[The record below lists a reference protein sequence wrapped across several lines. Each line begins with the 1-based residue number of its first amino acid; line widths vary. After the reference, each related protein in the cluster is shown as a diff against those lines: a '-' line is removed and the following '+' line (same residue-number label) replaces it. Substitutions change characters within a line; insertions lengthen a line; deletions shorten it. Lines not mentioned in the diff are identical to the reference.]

1 MQYIVEPIAALIKW
15 TFDNLLVPIGDLTG
29 LMNPNTIFTIL
40 GGLGLLYWLRMQSK
54 YNKKAEQ
61 EGGIK

>member
-15 TFDNLLVPIGDLTG
+15 TFDNLLVPIGDLPG
-29 LMNPNTIFTIL
+29 LLNPNNIFIIIIA
-40 GGLGLLYWLRMQSK
+40 LGLLYWLRMQSK